1 MADRLPGPWK
11 VSSNPVAG
19 KLFHQVYRMR
29 DITGVDRSGNRETY
43 GGLWETKREAENL
56 AELLNKEGV

>member
-19 KLFHQVYRMR
+19 KLFYQVYRMR
-29 DITGVDRSGNRETY
+29 DITGVDHSGNRETY
-43 GGLWETKREAENL
+43 GGLWKTKREAENL